1 MFLFN
6 VKDHWVNNDGYYVS
20 KWKWEE
26 SPSRLKAEIVKGAT
40 KRASA
45 FIAVSG
51 GKPEHHNFKL
61 VTDTKAVDFPS
72 VGGHVAPVAVS
83 PTKIVVGEPNSNSS
97 DELLLLLSID
107 SSARSQVTINRGFTS
122 AEVVREVSAANAAGN
137 ELAVIAKF
145 EKDQKLVIKQT
156 GRYTRWEMY
165 TWDGSLKF
173 QKFTNDEE
181 FKYVVQQN

>member
-6 VKDHWVNNDGYYVS
+6 IKDNWVNNDGYYVS
-20 KWKWEE
+20 RWKWEE
-26 SPSRLKAEIVKGAT
+26 NPSRLRAEIIKGAR

-45 FIAVSG
+45 FINVSG
-51 GKPEHHNFKL
+51 GKPEDHNFKL
-61 VTDTKAVDFPS
+61 VTDN
-72 VGGHVAPVAVS
+72 
-83 PTKIVVGEPNSNSS
+83 IVVGEPNSNFS
-97 DELLLLLSID
+97 DQLLLLLSVD
-107 SSARSQVTINRGFTS
+107 SSARSQVTINNNFTS

-137 ELAVIAKF
+137 ELAAVVKF

-156 GRYTRWEMY
+156 GRYDRWEMY
-165 TWDGSLKF
+165 SWNGSNLKF